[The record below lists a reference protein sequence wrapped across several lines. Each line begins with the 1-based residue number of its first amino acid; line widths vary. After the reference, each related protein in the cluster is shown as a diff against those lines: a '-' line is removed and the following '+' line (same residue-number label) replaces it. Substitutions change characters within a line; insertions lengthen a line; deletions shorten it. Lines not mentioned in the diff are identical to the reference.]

1 MITNKRNKRTPINKS
16 TALFNAADININT
29 KENINKIQIIPLL
42 SKIKL
47 FLFPVNENLV
57 EIGNPE
63 LLAKKA
69 LQKLNSNLGLI
80 EYSGIESFDWNE
92 ISKTWLS
99 LYEGK
104 DF

>member
-1 MITNKRNKRTPINKS
+1 
-16 TALFNAADININT
+16 
-29 KENINKIQIIPLL
+29 
-42 SKIKL
+42 
-47 FLFPVNENLV
+47 
-57 EIGNPE
+57 
-63 LLAKKA
+63 AKKA